1 MGDDIDI
8 GGKTTIQFSGQNTR
22 AASLYKNLLGARF
35 DRTGLRV

>member
-8 GGKTTIQFSGQNTR
+8 GGKTTMHFSDQNTR
-22 AASLYKNLLGARF
+22 AASLYKNLLRARF